1 MCTRSR
7 PGPDGDE
14 VLAGSPDVCIPGE
27 LARGTA
33 HDPEALNTWAVRSHQ
48 LLPLGS
54 VARKN
59 RRDSKASARPAL
71 HLRKARTGL
80 PYGNLSGIPP
90 RGTDSTGPGTE
101 VQTAGDAQHCLQA
114 PGPDAKDQNRRGT
127 HSITHRRG
135 RQALV
140 PQAGHCTNPYIQPGE
155 VTGVR
160 AVPHVVA
167 KKHDGKFW
175 VLGPGIQSLSEA
187 HGCASCS
194 LKGVPGLSGWA
205 LCVLGRGDRGG

>member
-1 MCTRSR
+1 MGCEVAPAVTTGVRGQKEQKGQQGLCSASTALKKSKNWASLWESEWDPTEGNRQHRSWHG
-7 PGPDGDE
+7 GPDSWGCPAL
-14 VLAGSPDVCIPGE
+14 LAG
-27 LARGTA
+27 
-33 HDPEALNTWAVRSHQ
+33 
-48 LLPLGS
+48 
-54 VARKN
+54 
-59 RRDSKASARPAL
+59 
-71 HLRKARTGL
+71 
-80 PYGNLSGIPP
+80 
-90 RGTDSTGPGTE
+90 
-101 VQTAGDAQHCLQA
+101 

-167 KKHDGKFW
+167 KKHDGKIW

-205 LCVLGRGDRGG
+205 LCVLGRGGRGG